1 MFSGCVL
8 FPCHSSHTGSG
19 RIVSPKLWKGHCCP
33 NAASP
38 AVPGQGEAQPLPCQC
53 LIVTIQTS
61 KSMLATPNTFPE
73 LYQVKKDSGSNK
85 AATQDK
91 NSPMCQNSSV
101 HLLSLTHTRV
111 LPLLIRE
118 SQLSETLRW
127 LVYLTRQGEGKKM
140 QQLWTRL
147 VSPCA
152 ASPSR

>member
-1 MFSGCVL
+1 MDVSCPCATPHTLAQAELCHPNSG
-8 FPCHSSHTGSG
+8 
-19 RIVSPKLWKGHCCP
+19 KGI
-33 NAASP
+33 AAQMQHLHLCQ
-38 AVPGQGEAQPLPCQC
+38 ARVRLQPPPCQC

-61 KSMLATPNTFPE
+61 KSMLATPNIFPE

-111 LPLLIRE
+111 LALLIRE
-118 SQLSETLRW
+118 SQLSETLRC
-127 LVYLTRQGEGKKM
+127 LVYLTKQGEGKKM

-147 VSPCA
+147 LSPRA